1 MNIAEITSRSVKVRW
16 KPSFAG
22 NNAIVGFI
30 LEYRVKCMESNIH
43 KRNLKHLDESWK
55 DLFINDPNAQSFLL
69 RDLYPWC
76 AYELQMKAKNSI
88 GNSEPSQLSSF
99 RTSEE
104 MPGGPPLEV
113 NVEPLSSNSLK
124 IKWKAPDR
132 HLQFGQVK
140 GYYIGYRL
148 VEGTRFPTGDNGEQF
163 AYKNVEATGV
173 EWNSF
178 EVAYLTNLKKHTLYS
193 VVVQAF
199 NSAGAG
205 PRSDEVGGGNEVPA
219 PT

>member
-1 MNIAEITSRSVKVRW
+1 MSLTEITSRSVKVRW

-30 LEYRVKCMESNIH
+30 LEYRAKCFESNLH
-43 KRNLKHLDESWK
+43 KRNSKHSDEVWK
-55 DLFINDPNAQSFLL
+55 DFFINDPNAQSFLL

-88 GNSEPSQLSSF
+88 GISEPSQFASF
-99 RTSEE
+99 RTAEE

-113 NVEPLSSNSLK
+113 SVEPLSSNSLK
-124 IKWKAPDR
+124 IKWKPPDR
-132 HLQFGQVK
+132 HLQFGQIK

-148 VEGTRFPTGDNGEQF
+148 VDGTRFPIADTAEQF
-163 AYKNVEATGV
+163 AYKNVEASGA
-173 EWNSF
+173 ESNAF

-205 PRSDEVGGGNEVPA
+205 PRSDEVSMK
-219 PT
+219 